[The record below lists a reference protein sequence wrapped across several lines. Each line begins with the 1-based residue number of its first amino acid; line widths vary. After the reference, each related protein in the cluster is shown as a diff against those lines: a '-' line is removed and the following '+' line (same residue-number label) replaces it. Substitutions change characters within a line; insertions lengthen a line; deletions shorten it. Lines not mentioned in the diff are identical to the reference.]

1 MASEPAPVT
10 PLYDVH
16 THVLFDI
23 DDGASDERM
32 ALDML
37 RLASERGVTGV
48 VATPHSHAVRERGG
62 MPPPEGR
69 TEPTPRD
76 APAPGSPAGARPGM
90 EVHLMPDVPEL
101 LGSGD
106 YIPLNGTH
114 YVLVEF
120 DFVQW
125 ASFTDE
131 VLFQISLDGYV
142 PLLAHVE
149 RIGPVQEHPE
159 LIEELVRRGC
169 FAQVTA
175 ASLLGTFGKRARRTA
190 EVLIE
195 RGCVH
200 VIASDAHRPAG
211 KREPLLA
218 AARDRLVE
226 LSGGAPA
233 RRTRPDRICS
243 AYGRACR
250 ARCWARRIFDAATSS
265 IAFVTFAVFSTE
277 RMRSLTARTS
287 PAPGI

>member
-1 MASEPAPVT
+1 MASEPAPGT

-48 VATPHSHAVRERGG
+48 VATPHSQDVRERGG
-62 MPPPEGR
+62 MPTLQDRLER
-69 TEPTPRD
+69 TRALLRE
-76 APAPGSPAGARPGM
+76 AGIPIELLPGM

-175 ASLLGTFGKRARRTA
+175 ASLLGTFGKKARRTA

-200 VIASDAHRPAG
+200 VIASDAHRPEG

-226 LSGGAPA
+226 LAGEAAAEAALYANPA
-233 RRTRPDRICS
+233 AVVRDEPLSPIEPQPRRRRRWWFGPKSKQRAS
-243 AYGRACR
+243 A
-250 ARCWARRIFDAATSS
+250 
-265 IAFVTFAVFSTE
+265 
-277 RMRSLTARTS
+277 
-287 PAPGI
+287 